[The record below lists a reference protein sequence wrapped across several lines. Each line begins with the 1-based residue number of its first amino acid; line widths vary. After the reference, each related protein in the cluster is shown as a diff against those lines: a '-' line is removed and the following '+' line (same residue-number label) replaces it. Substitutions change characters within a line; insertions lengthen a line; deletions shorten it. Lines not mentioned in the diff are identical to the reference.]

1 LAGRKQLC
9 WNWLPANKTVG
20 GILMGVNFDIFAVDS
35 SDIRTFSFSCVLINK
50 KDKMRSIICI
60 VYGSAYE
67 EKKQDFIDE
76 LNEIGL
82 YKEPLLIGG
91 L

>member
-1 LAGRKQLC
+1 M
-9 WNWLPANKTVG
+9 V
-20 GILMGVNFDIFAVDS
+20 
-35 SDIRTFSFSCVLINK
+35 
-50 KDKMRSIICI
+50 KMRSIICI
-60 VYGSAYE
+60 VYGFAYE